1 MTEPIPAPAPSPRPR
16 AKALCLIS
24 GGLDSQL
31 AACVLR
37 EQGVHVEG
45 VAFSSPFFSPD
56 AAIRAAKQLD
66 IKLHVVDFTPHI
78 AALLKNPPHGFGSC
92 LNPCIDCHAAMVRK
106 ASEIM
111 AREGFDFIATGEVL
125 GQRPMSQ
132 RRDALN
138 MVQKDS
144 GIPGRLLR
152 PLSAQLLPETEPET
166 LGIVDRSRLLGLSGR
181 NRKPQLEMAKRFGL
195 VDFPTPAGGCLLTE
209 PNYSR
214 RLKSLME
221 HEGLDDER
229 LLRLLAHGRHF
240 RLDAGTL
247 AIVGRNRG
255 DNEFIRTAMRG
266 GDALV
271 KPVDKPGATVL
282 AIQPAEADMPAIL
295 GLCAAYS
302 DGKPGDTVS
311 ISVMRA
317 ASKPVASP
325 VVVPPRQDFE
335 ARMI

>member
-166 LGIVDRSRLLGLSGR
+166 LGLVDRSRLLGLSGR

-195 VDFPTPAGGCLLTE
+195 VEFPTPAGGCLLTE
-209 PNYSR
+209 PNYTR
-214 RLKSLME
+214 RLKNLME
-221 HEGLDDER
+221 HEGFSSAMIRGITASAEKAAR
-229 LLRLLAHGRHF
+229 L
-240 RLDAGTL
+240 
-247 AIVGRNRG
+247 
-255 DNEFIRTAMRG
+255 
-266 GDALV
+266 
-271 KPVDKPGATVL
+271 
-282 AIQPAEADMPAIL
+282 
-295 GLCAAYS
+295 YS
-302 DGKPGDTVS
+302 RKG
-311 ISVMRA
+311 
-317 ASKPVASP
+317 
-325 VVVPPRQDFE
+325 E
-335 ARMI
+335 